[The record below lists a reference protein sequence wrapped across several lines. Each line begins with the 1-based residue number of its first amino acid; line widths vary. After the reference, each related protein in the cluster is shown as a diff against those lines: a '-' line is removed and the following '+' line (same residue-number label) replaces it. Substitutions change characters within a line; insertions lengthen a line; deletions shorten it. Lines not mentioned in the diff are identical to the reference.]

1 MTVPGQSQPVPYSK
15 MPESGQSDQSS
26 QPNQQ
31 NRLDLT
37 ESTPTWRRPPPA
49 LGQYGIAGRYG
60 SPPVTGRYE
69 APSAATGA
77 IGGSAPPD
85 GGAPPYG
92 TPVHGPPAYGLLI
105 KLLKLFRILALVL

>member
-1 MTVPGQSQPVPYSK
+1 MTVPGQSQPVPYGE

-49 LGQYGIAGRYG
+49 LGQYGIAGRYS
-60 SPPVTGRYE
+60 SPPGTGRRE
-69 APSAATGA
+69 TPSGATGGSGPSA
-77 IGGSAPPD
+77 GSSSYGIVAD
-85 GGAPPYG
+85 G
-92 TPVHGPPAYGLLI
+92 TPAHGRSPVNQDR
-105 KLLKLFRILALVL
+105 KSVV

>member
-1 MTVPGQSQPVPYSK
+1 MTVPGQSQPVPYGK

-69 APSAATGA
+69 APPAATGV
-77 IGGSAPPD
+77 IGGSAPSD
-85 GGAPPYG
+85 GGAPPF
-92 TPVHGPPAYGLLI
+92 LI
-105 KLLKLFRILALVL
+105 RRWSVL

>member
-1 MTVPGQSQPVPYSK
+1 MTVPGQSQPVPYGK

-31 NRLDLT
+31 NRLDLA

-77 IGGSAPPD
+77 IGGSAAVWDSRPRTARLWA
-85 GGAPPYG
+85 GAVRLRVAP
-92 TPVHGPPAYGLLI
+92 
-105 KLLKLFRILALVL
+105 